1 MRIWLNDFE
10 LNNPAKRVYINEDIE
25 GFDLPGIRTIRG
37 QRSGQSGSYFGAQI
51 YDSRRI
57 SIKGTIFSSSV
68 TEALERR
75 REIQMALPLYP
86 ERLAVRILDDDGHAY
101 LLYAQVIDFKM
112 PISRARMK
120 SLFKLELEA
129 PDATIYD
136 DTGGS
141 GLSAKLH
148 KAVPGG
154 VVMNSTSPVFG
165 FSFFFSA
172 GNPNTSINNSGLI
185 DVSPVITIEGRI
197 TNPVLTN
204 VTTGQEFSME
214 GYSTAD
220 DAVTVIDMQNHT
232 AKLNDGNVFGYI
244 ADVSEFWNLA
254 PGTNEIRFVSGSGND
269 VTSADIEW
277 RPGVRGI

>member
-10 LNNPAKRVYINEDIE
+10 LNNPLKRVYLNEDIE
-25 GFDLPGIRTIRG
+25 GFDLPGIRTSRG
-37 QRSGQSGSYFGAQI
+37 QRAGQSGSYFGAQL

-68 TEALERR
+68 VEALERR

-86 ERLAVRILDDDGHAY
+86 ERLTVRILDDDGRAY

-129 PDATIYD
+129 PDATIYE
-136 DTGGS
+136 DTEGGM
-141 GLSAKLH
+141 LKATLH

-154 VVMNSTSPVFG
+154 VVFNSTSPVFG
-165 FSFFFSA
+165 YSFFFSA
-172 GNPNTSINNSGLI
+172 GNPNTAVNNSGLI
-185 DVSPVITIEGRI
+185 DVSPIITIEGRI
-197 TNPVLTN
+197 SNPVFTN
-204 VTTGQEFSME
+204 VTTGQVFSME

-220 DAVTVIDMQNHT
+220 DAVTIIDMQNHT
-232 AKLNDGNVFGYI
+232 AKLNGGNVFGYI
-244 ADVSEFWNLA
+244 PQTSEFWNLA
-254 PGTNEIRFVSGSGND
+254 PGINEIRFESGSGND

-277 RPGVRGI
+277 RPGVRAI